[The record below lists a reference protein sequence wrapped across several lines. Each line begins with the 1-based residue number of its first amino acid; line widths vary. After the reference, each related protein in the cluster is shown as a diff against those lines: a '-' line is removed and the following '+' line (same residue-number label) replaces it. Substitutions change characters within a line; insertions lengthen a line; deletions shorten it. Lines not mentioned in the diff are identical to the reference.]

1 MSKRNQL
8 RNIESLLERIDAAIV
23 VRDLG
28 NARSADAFDGLRK
41 SSLVATKSRRTHISH
56 LVSLDESIRNG
67 GSLDLVK
74 ARLAEYLNELGI
86 ERLTDLR
93 HLECFDVVGDSAG
106 DIEILE
112 PAVVE
117 RADDG
122 KLTILRVGKA
132 QRTTKLVVDE
142 GGADR
147 VADQFES
154 REPLLEDEED
164 SGQPVEGH
172 GRIVLRSDKRF
183 SIAAIGVLVLS
194 TILIARS
201 CGNDESKQEINISP
215 TTVSS
220 STTMSTIDLQT
231 TTTTTIG

>member
-8 RNIESLLERIDAAIV
+8 RAIESLLERIDAAIV

-28 NARSADAFDGLRK
+28 NARSAEAFDGLRK
-41 SSLVATKSRRTHISH
+41 SILMATKSRRTHISH

-93 HLECFDVVGDSAG
+93 HLECFDVVGDSEG
-106 DIEILE
+106 EIEVLE

-122 KLTILRVGKA
+122 KLIILRVGKA
-132 QRTTKLVVDE
+132 QRTFSPKVEQALDDQDPVLELLV
-142 GGADR
+142 
-147 VADQFES
+147 
-154 REPLLEDEED
+154 EEA
-164 SGQPVEGH
+164 VEEAPTPKPNNG
-172 GRIVLRSDKRF
+172 L
-183 SIAAIGVLVLS
+183 VLVRRRIAVLAVVVFV
-194 TILIARS
+194 LIATVVARS
-201 CGNDESKQEINISP
+201 CGNSENELDPKETP
-215 TTVSS
+215 TSDLPT
-220 STTMSTIDLQT
+220 STAPTSTLPAT
-231 TTTTTIG
+231 TTTTTG